1 MLLQHTGLQPPASAV
16 LCFSKSPH
24 RDRPFSVQ
32 TCGKLESCQLASSLE
47 TCQSGIRGENLCDEV
62 IIILIFLLSS
72 PDRYVTSHLL
82 QKQQTAVH
90 AKQICMNSSQPSLVE
105 TQLQAWIYPCT
116 SAMKFEGTMKAQI
129 LERLAHAARP
139 APLGLHRD
147 PIIPARFLLFGYM
160 IYPFHRQ
167 PSLQQIFVLLLFYS
181 TKKRKNRF
189 SPSHAK
195 DRGMAQ
201 HYLLAILPSENEKV
215 LLLRASRKSGFQLP
229 AFSHHTTLTA

>member
-1 MLLQHTGLQPPASAV
+1 MPMLLQHTGLQPPASAV

-105 TQLQAWIYPCT
+105 TQLQA
-116 SAMKFEGTMKAQI
+116 
-129 LERLAHAARP
+129 
-139 APLGLHRD
+139 
-147 PIIPARFLLFGYM
+147 
-160 IYPFHRQ
+160 
-167 PSLQQIFVLLLFYS
+167 
-181 TKKRKNRF
+181 
-189 SPSHAK
+189 
-195 DRGMAQ
+195 
-201 HYLLAILPSENEKV
+201 
-215 LLLRASRKSGFQLP
+215 
-229 AFSHHTTLTA
+229 